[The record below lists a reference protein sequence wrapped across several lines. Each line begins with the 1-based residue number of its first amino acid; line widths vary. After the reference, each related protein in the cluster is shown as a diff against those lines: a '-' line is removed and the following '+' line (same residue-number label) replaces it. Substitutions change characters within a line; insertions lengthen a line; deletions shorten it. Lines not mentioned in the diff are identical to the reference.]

1 MLFSEKL
8 TQIPQPARA
17 ALWQEYRTLCTALS
31 LHVTLNKEHRSPN
44 EEELAPLKQAAG
56 QANAILKEYGFPPSF
71 FPESE
76 DFFSRLT
83 EEMTAI
89 AHAPPKGND

>member
-31 LHVTLNKEHRSPN
+31 LQITLNKERRSPN
-44 EEELAPLKQAAG
+44 EAELVPLKQAAA

-76 DFFSRLT
+76 DFFSQLT
-83 EEMTAI
+83 VEMTSI
-89 AHAPPKGND
+89 ANTPSKGID

>member
-17 ALWQEYRTLCTALS
+17 DLWTEYRTLCTAITLQ
-31 LHVTLNKEHRSPN
+31 VTLNKEQRSPKGN
-44 EEELAPLKQAAG
+44 ELEPLRQAAKR
-56 QANAILKEYGFPPSF
+56 ANDILQEYGFPPSF
-71 FPESE
+71 FPEAE

-83 EEMTAI
+83 QELTAI
-89 AHAPPKGND
+89 AHAPRKGDD